1 MNKEMIMNKFRAWFE
16 DTQVW
21 FSIPQSQ
28 VGYLDTNLI
37 TELAKIHLQDSGCDP
52 LFSEVQWEIV

>member
-1 MNKEMIMNKFRAWFE
+1 MNKFRAWYE

-28 VGYLDTNLI
+28 IGYFDTNFI
-37 TELAKIHLQDSGCDP
+37 TELAKQHLQDLGCDP
-52 LFSEVQWEIV
+52 LFSEVEWEIV